1 MSSTYYRQSTFIWV
15 TIALLSGCANHSE
28 QSYVEKAQGT
38 VAEIPEWTNQST
50 EAIEKTELTQ
60 LMNIPELNR
69 LIEQAMS
76 SNPSLQQT
84 ILALKVAYAEKGVT
98 ASDRLPELTASSS
111 VSDDNESRD
120 YYSNELSVSWEIDF
134 WNKIG
139 DQVNAANKD
148 IAASH
153 ANLQNAKNALAAN
166 MMRSWL
172 QISLQKQKIE
182 IKQTHLELLEDI
194 EDLILEKYRSGLGDL
209 EDLDTAKTNS
219 AVTRS
224 TLTEYIEQLA
234 QYQRALTLTLGQ
246 VNKNIAYNIP
256 SAFSDVMIPLA
267 SLPDQ
272 TIANRPDVKSAMYT
286 LEAEK
291 LRTSAAHKDRLP
303 SLSLDLALT
312 DSEYSFSDA
321 LFSNPIWSVLG
332 QLSAPIFDG
341 GKLKN
346 QAIQAEL
353 TQQNAYWNY
362 QDTLLTAANEVDD
375 AIGQERSL
383 GRQEQHYTEALE
395 SALRS
400 YESYRDKYQQGL
412 VDIYDLVSIQENTF
426 DIQSQL
432 AQIQYE
438 RLTNRI
444 NLGLALGLGV
454 NQ

>member
-1 MSSTYYRQSTFIWV
+1 MGSYYYRQSTFILAA
-15 TIALLSGCANHSE
+15 IALLSGCASQSE
-28 QSYVEKAQGT
+28 QDYVAVAQNS
-38 VAEIPEWTNQST
+38 VKEIPEWADQST
-50 EAIEKTELTQ
+50 EATEQTELTQ
-60 LMNIPELNR
+60 LMSIPELNA
-69 LIEQAMS
+69 LIDQAMA

-84 ILALKVAYAEKGVT
+84 ILALKVAYAEKGIT
-98 ASDRLPELTASSS
+98 ASDRLPDLSAASS
-111 VSDDNESRD
+111 VNDDNKSSD
-120 YYSNELSVSWEIDF
+120 SYSNELSVSWEIDF

-148 IAASH
+148 IAASR
-153 ANLQNAKNALAAN
+153 ADLQNAKNALAAN
-166 MMRSWL
+166 IMRSWL

-182 IKQTHLELLEDI
+182 IESTYLELLDDI
-194 EDLILEKYRSGLGDL
+194 ESLILERYRSGLGDL
-209 EDLDTAKTNS
+209 EDLDTARTNS

-224 TLTEYIEQLA
+224 TLTEYNELLA

-246 VNKNIAYNIP
+246 VNKNISYNIP
-256 SAFSDVMIPLA
+256 AEFSEVMIPLA

-303 SLSLDLALT
+303 SLNLNLAVS
-312 DSEYSFSDA
+312 DSAYSFSDA
-321 LFSNPIWSVLG
+321 LFTNPIWSLLG

-346 QAIQAEL
+346 EAKQAEL
-353 TQQNAYWNY
+353 IQQTAYWNY

-383 GRQEQHYTEALE
+383 GLQEQHYTEALE

-400 YESYRDKYQQGL
+400 FESYKDKYQQGL

-426 DIQSQL
+426 DIKSQL
-432 AQIQYE
+432 AQVQYE

-444 NLGLALGLGV
+444 DLGLALGLGV